1 MEPQR
6 RRFALEVQNEAMK
19 TSLQI
24 IINLIFWAVVIGSGY
39 YGIKYIRSGEVLR
52 ELFTKELNAVPCEFT
67 LDATQENHIQ
77 VPFHHT
83 FDGLH
88 GCVLGIRT
96 NEGMEALP
104 ELADASFMEFS
115 LLDGETVVVEGDN
128 STPCKDIWNDKNRA
142 FTIRPL
148 ALLWGGSP
156 HIPHK
161 DYSLDVKVKK
171 PLSESACSALPIVV
185 CYNPCGCVMY
195 GALMGR
201 VIGFG
206 LCLLALG
213 LALWRIWR
221 MVWKR

>member
-1 MEPQR
+1 
-6 RRFALEVQNEAMK
+6 MK
-19 TSLQI
+19 TSLKI
-24 IINLIFWAVVIGSGY
+24 IINLIFWAVVVGSGY
-39 YGIKYIRSGEVLR
+39 YGVKHIRSGEILR
-52 ELFTKELNAVPCEFT
+52 QLFQKELNAVPCEFT

-96 NEGMEALP
+96 DNGMDALP
-104 ELADASFMEFS
+104 ELTDASFMAFS

-128 STPCKDIWNDKNRA
+128 SKPCKEIWNDETRA

-148 ALLWGGSP
+148 AMLWGGSP

-161 DYSLDVKVKK
+161 DYMLDIEVKK
-171 PLSESACSALPIVV
+171 PLSEPSFAALPIVL
-185 CYNPCGCVMY
+185 CYNPCSCIMF
-195 GALMGR
+195 GALMAR

-213 LALWRIWR
+213 LALWWIGR
-221 MVWKR
+221 MVRKR